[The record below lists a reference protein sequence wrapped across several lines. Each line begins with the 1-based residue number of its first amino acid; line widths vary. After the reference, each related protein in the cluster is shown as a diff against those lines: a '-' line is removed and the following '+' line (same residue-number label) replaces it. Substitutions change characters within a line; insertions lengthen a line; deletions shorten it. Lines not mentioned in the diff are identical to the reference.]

1 MVSTFHGLEIARRA
15 LNTQQAA
22 LLTTGHNIAN
32 ANTPGY
38 TRQRVNMTTTE
49 PYPSVGIN
57 RPQIPGQMG
66 TGVKIGD
73 VQRIRDSFIDTQ
85 YRTETSKLG
94 YWQARAEQLSQMEN
108 IMNEPSET
116 GLANTLDEFWSS
128 LQDLASQP
136 QDNGTRSVVR
146 QNGIALADTFNYISN
161 SLQSV
166 QKNYRNELDIGEQN
180 VNSILRQIN
189 QVNKQI
195 GSVEPHGYLPNDL
208 YDERDRLVDELST
221 MVNVK
226 IEVKPSGGLPSSNA
240 EGQYNVYL
248 ANSQGEILR
257 DSNNKAIKLV
267 DSEMGI
273 GYRFSYSV

>member
-1 MVSTFHGLEIARRA
+1 M
-15 LNTQQAA
+15 
-22 LLTTGHNIAN
+22 
-32 ANTPGY
+32 
-38 TRQRVNMTTTE
+38 
-49 PYPSVGIN
+49 
-57 RPQIPGQMG
+57 
-66 TGVKIGD
+66 KIGD

-94 YWQARAEQLSQMEN
+94 YWQAKAEQLSQMED

-146 QNGIALADTFNYISN
+146 QKGIALADTFNYISS

-166 QKNYRNELDIGEQN
+166 QKNYRNEIDISEKN

-226 IEVKPSGGLPSSNA
+226 IEGKPSGGLPSSNA
-240 EGQYNVYL
+240 EGLYNVYL
-248 ANSQGEILR
+248 ANSQGR
-257 DSNNKAIKLV
+257 NSK
-267 DSEMGI
+267 
-273 GYRFSYSV
+273 RFQ